1 MEITLFKSNS
11 DFLFSFFEIHPK
23 KSIIS
28 LFEKGKMW
36 EEAIKCCKEL
46 EDEYEYNLIDF
57 EHLSTYLK
65 VKILPSISFLRN
77 I

>member
-1 MEITLFKSNS
+1 M
-11 DFLFSFFEIHPK
+11 
-23 KSIIS
+23 

-65 VKILPSISFLRN
+65 VRTLSLN
-77 I
+77 IIFKGLFRIAPVWLQK

>member
-1 MEITLFKSNS
+1 M
-11 DFLFSFFEIHPK
+11 
-23 KSIIS
+23 

-65 VKILPSISFLRN
+65 VLILAFDLILRDYLGSCPSDCENNRFWKCGCS
-77 I
+77 

>member
-1 MEITLFKSNS
+1 M
-11 DFLFSFFEIHPK
+11 
-23 KSIIS
+23 

-65 VKILPSISFLRN
+65 VLILGLN
-77 I
+77 